1 MLITVGSQN
10 EVKIQAVRKALSAY
24 EHFWDAKVVGRNVPS
39 GVSAQPTSLEETIR
53 GAMNRAKNAFQQ
65 CDYSVG
71 LESGLFA
78 VPYTR
83 TGYLDVC
90 AGVIFDGQHPHVGL
104 SSAFE
109 YPPNVLRLVFEEGL
123 EISQAFYQAG
133 LTKNPT
139 VKHAEGAV
147 GVLTKRRLTRK
158 EQTQQAIVMAL
169 VSLENLQLYL

>member
-78 VPYTR
+78 VPHTR
-83 TGYLDVC
+83 TVYLDVC

-109 YPPNVLRLVFEEGL
+109 YPPEVLRLFFEERL

-139 VKHAEGAV
+139 VKHAEGAI
-147 GVLTKRRLTRK
+147 GILTKGKISRRDYTA
-158 EQTQQAIVMAL
+158 QAVMMAL
-169 VSLENLQLYL
+169 VSLENQQLYP

>member
-123 EISQAFYQAG
+123 DEERADSTSYSDG
-133 LTKNPT
+133 LSFSGKS
-139 VKHAEGAV
+139 A
-147 GVLTKRRLTRK
+147 
-158 EQTQQAIVMAL
+158 AL
-169 VSLENLQLYL
+169 SMSKASLFFLKKYRGERSPNIY